1 MTSIQKIVGSYQTLN
16 DRDRKL
22 VLVMLVIGLPL
33 LVYLL
38 CLRPLY
44 NFYENSK
51 QAFVD
56 NRELLQWMNQQKTLI
71 ASSASSSST
80 ASAEKDLIQIV
91 STEADKQGMS
101 IDRLQPQGA
110 DKIRLWSQDVAFSS
124 LVAWLVAVQQHGLTI
139 ETVSIDQTNVSGKVS
154 FQGALSR

>member
-1 MTSIQKIVGSYQTLN
+1 MTYSQKLVGSYQTLN
-16 DRDRKL
+16 ERDRKL
-22 VLVMLVIGLPL
+22 VLVMLLVGLPL

-44 NFYENSK
+44 NFYENNK

-56 NRELLQWMNQQKTLI
+56 NRDLLQWMHQQKVSIT
-71 ASSASSSST
+71 SSENSSST
-80 ASAEKDLIQIV
+80 ASAGKDLIQIV
-91 STEADKQGMS
+91 STEAEKQGMS

-110 DKIRLWSQDVAFSS
+110 DKIRLWSQEVAFPS
-124 LVAWLVAVQQHGLTI
+124 LVTWLVSVQQQGLTI

-154 FQGALSR
+154 FQGTLSR